1 MSYRL
6 MPRFWMQC
14 LLIALL
20 GMPFASSVVADDGK
34 NRDRDAMQAQMKA
47 ILDDPERVD
56 AASVAGQERGAICAY
71 CHGGDGIS
79 KKGWLPNLA
88 GQSAEFIL
96 DQNLAY
102 AIGERKNNV
111 MNDLAASLTDEELI
125 NLSIYYAVQAP
136 ERIEAQVSGK
146 DLTVGE
152 NFYKATC
159 ARCHGDDGR
168 GKKGYTWIAGQKQEY
183 VRRALTRYRDREG
196 GRLDEEM
203 AEVTA
208 NITDQLIDNLA
219 AYIATLH

>member
-6 MPRFWMQC
+6 MPRVWMQC
-14 LLIALL
+14 LLVTLL

-47 ILDDPERVD
+47 ILDDPEKAD

-152 NFYKATC
+152 GFYKATC
-159 ARCHGDDGR
+159 TRCHGDDGR

>member
-1 MSYRL
+1 MTDRF
-6 MPRFWMQC
+6 MPHAWLQC
-14 LLIALL
+14 LLVTVLV
-20 GMPFASSVVADDGK
+20 MPFTSGMAAEAGK
-34 NRDRDAMQAQMKA
+34 NRDRDAMQAEMKA
-47 ILDDPERVD
+47 ILADPARTAD
-56 AASVAGQERGAICAY
+56 ASASGAERGAICAY
-71 CHGGDGIS
+71 CHGSDGIS

-102 AIGERKNNV
+102 AVGDRVNNV
-111 MNDLAASLTDEELI
+111 MNDLAASMTDAELI
-125 NLSIYYAVQAP
+125 NLSVYYAVQAP
-136 ERIEAQVSGK
+136 ERIEPELTGK

-152 NFYKATC
+152 NFYKGTC
-159 ARCHGDDGR
+159 TRCHGEDGR

-183 VRRALTRYRDREG
+183 VRRALARYRDREG
-196 GRLDEEM
+196 GRMDEEM